1 MEFLKKSITTID
13 NAIEINK
20 LKSERDDINDKL
32 SKITDKLKQ
41 YDCQLEL
48 KNVIEANVLSNTNTM
63 ISIKKQFF
71 LDNIEITENCSI
83 EEFTSKHNNPYFI
96 NLFKLYSN
104 LLASQKVLQ
113 TSIDEI
119 SSHINID
126 KQTYQ
131 VKKDELDKDLEKVN
145 TKLKKVRTKQ
155 FKS

>member
-1 MEFLKKSITTID
+1 MDFLKKSISTID

-20 LKSERDDINDKL
+20 LKSERDELNDKL

-48 KNVIEANVLSNTNTM
+48 KNVIDINVLSNTNTM
-63 ISIKKQFF
+63 ISIKKQLF
-71 LDNIEITENCSI
+71 LDNIEITENCTI
-83 EEFTSKHNNPYFI
+83 EEFTVKHNNPYFI

-113 TSIDEI
+113 ASIDEI

-131 VKKDELDKDLEKVN
+131 VKKEELDKELEKVN

>member
-1 MEFLKKSITTID
+1 MDFLKKSISTID

-20 LKSERDDINDKL
+20 LKSERDDLNDKL

-48 KNVIEANVLSNTNTM
+48 KNIIQSNVLSNTNTM
-63 ISIKKQFF
+63 LSIKKQLF
-71 LDNIEITENCSI
+71 LENIEITETCTI
-83 EEFTSKHNNPYFI
+83 DEFTAKHNNSYFI

-104 LLASQKVLQ
+104 LLASQKILQ
-113 TSIDEI
+113 SSIDEI

-126 KQTYQ
+126 KETYQ
-131 VKKDELDKDLEKVN
+131 VKKDELDKDLENVN

-155 FKS
+155 FKK

>member
-1 MEFLKKSITTID
+1 MDFLKKSISTID

-20 LKSERDDINDKL
+20 LKSERDELNDKL

-48 KNVIEANVLSNTNTM
+48 KNIIQSNVLSNTNTM
-63 ISIKKQFF
+63 LSIKKQLF
-71 LDNIEITENCSI
+71 LENIEITETCTI
-83 EEFTSKHNNPYFI
+83 DEFTAKHNNSYFI

-104 LLASQKVLQ
+104 LLASQKILQ
-113 TSIDEI
+113 SSIDEI

-126 KQTYQ
+126 KETYQ
-131 VKKDELDKDLEKVN
+131 VKKDELDKDLENVN

-155 FKS
+155 FKK

>member
-1 MEFLKKSITTID
+1 MDFLKKSISTID

-20 LKSERDDINDKL
+20 LKSERDELNDKL

-48 KNVIEANVLSNTNTM
+48 KNVIDINVLSNTNTM
-63 ISIKKQFF
+63 ISIKKQLF
-71 LDNIEITENCSI
+71 LDNIEITENCTV
-83 EEFTSKHNNPYFI
+83 EEFLVKHNNPYFI

-113 TSIDEI
+113 ASIDEI

-126 KQTYQ
+126 KQNYQ
-131 VKKDELDKDLEKVN
+131 VKKEELDKELEKVN

>member
-1 MEFLKKSITTID
+1 MNLKYFTNSLFHYLIITIFHY
-13 NAIEINK
+13 I
-20 LKSERDDINDKL
+20 
-32 SKITDKLKQ
+32 
-41 YDCQLEL
+41 
-48 KNVIEANVLSNTNTM
+48 
-63 ISIKKQFF
+63 
-71 LDNIEITENCSI
+71 
-83 EEFTSKHNNPYFI
+83 NNPYFI

-113 TSIDEI
+113 ASIDEI

-131 VKKDELDKDLEKVN
+131 VKKEELDKELEKVN

>member
-1 MEFLKKSITTID
+1 MDFLKKSISTID

-20 LKSERDDINDKL
+20 LKSERDDLNDKL

-48 KNVIEANVLSNTNTM
+48 KNIIQSNVLSNTNTM
-63 ISIKKQFF
+63 LSIKNQLF
-71 LDNIEITENCSI
+71 LENIQITETCTI
-83 EEFTSKHNNPYFI
+83 DEFKAKHNNSYFI

-104 LLASQKVLQ
+104 LLASQKILQ
-113 TSIDEI
+113 SSIDEI

-126 KQTYQ
+126 KETYQ
-131 VKKDELDKDLEKVN
+131 VKKDELDKDLENVN

-155 FKS
+155 FKK